1 MSNAFRLTALKA
13 PNDTIAK
20 NEKGLSTYLPWSH
33 LVSPTLFATH
43 DGALGGVISVLGL
56 PFEVSEDLELAR
68 HHQRLSA
75 LWQSLPEHVAVYVT
89 QHRHQKNDYPV
100 GEFPEGFTDSFN
112 AAYQEKFSHKALYVN
127 DLYLTFILKDTA
139 QQGSKK
145 GVFFKNL
152 FPRPASDLVDKV
164 TKQAQQL
171 EHIILKAM
179 VSLSDYSPT
188 RLGHEENG
196 AVGNSRL
203 LRFLS
208 LLVNGESNPV
218 AYPASRQNLSRYLPK
233 KQVNI
238 GLATLEFKGN
248 ATDDHRLGALLSVK
262 SYQNVSHTKGLK
274 ALLGADF
281 EFIST
286 HIFTRLPKNTV
297 VEAIRIQLGHLEDAE
312 DAALS
317 QQDALEEARD
327 GVASDFVGFGTHQH
341 TLLIFGKTSKAL
353 DHSVAEA
360 TAIYSNVGL
369 NLVRERLNLEAGFF
383 SQMPGNFAHIRRGV
397 PVSSDNFAD
406 YAPLHNYHTGYIHHN
421 HLGSAVMLLESQ
433 GRTPLYFNWHK
444 RGSANNPPL
453 GHSLILGP
461 SDAGKTV
468 LLGALSAMTQKYHY
482 TYSSHGE
489 PHRETKPP
497 MSFYFDRNG
506 GLKIYILA
514 CGGFYSDIKPGVP
527 TGFNPLQLE
536 DTPQN
541 RVFLIHW
548 FSTLLVGDGSLTDE
562 AKEEVERLINKNFTL
577 DKSQRRLSIVRQFLP
592 IDFAYHKA
600 LKPWCQGG
608 SLAYLFDNPEDTLD
622 LSHMTMAG
630 FNMTHLLSVTQKGCS
645 SSVLD
650 YLFHRI
656 KQTMDGRLISLTM
669 EEVWQFLEH
678 PYWINEMNAFL
689 PDSRKNNLFLVFVGQ
704 SAEKILSSPLRSYI
718 TENTATQLFL
728 PNDKAK
734 HADYVDGFELTEGQ
748 VNFIQNAGNASRSF
762 LFRQGKEVAVG
773 RLNLTGLEDYIRVFS
788 GNENTVRLCDEIRA
802 EVGNDP
808 KQWLPLFIS
817 RSKK

>member
-1 MSNAFRLTALKA
+1 
-13 PNDTIAK
+13 
-20 NEKGLSTYLPWSH
+20 
-33 LVSPTLFATH
+33 
-43 DGALGGVISVLGL
+43 
-56 PFEVSEDLELAR
+56 
-68 HHQRLSA
+68 
-75 LWQSLPEHVAVYVT
+75 
-89 QHRHQKNDYPV
+89 
-100 GEFPEGFTDSFN
+100 
-112 AAYQEKFSHKALYVN
+112 
-127 DLYLTFILKDTA
+127 
-139 QQGSKK
+139 
-145 GVFFKNL
+145 
-152 FPRPASDLVDKV
+152 
-164 TKQAQQL
+164 
-171 EHIILKAM
+171 
-179 VSLSDYSPT
+179 
-188 RLGHEENG
+188 
-196 AVGNSRL
+196 
-203 LRFLS
+203 
-208 LLVNGESNPV
+208 
-218 AYPASRQNLSRYLPK
+218 
-233 KQVNI
+233 
-238 GLATLEFKGN
+238 
-248 ATDDHRLGALLSVK
+248 
-262 SYQNVSHTKGLK
+262 
-274 ALLGADF
+274 
-281 EFIST
+281 
-286 HIFTRLPKNTV
+286 
-297 VEAIRIQLGHLEDAE
+297 
-312 DAALS
+312 
-317 QQDALEEARD
+317 
-327 GVASDFVGFGTHQH
+327 
-341 TLLIFGKTSKAL
+341 
-353 DHSVAEA
+353 
-360 TAIYSNVGL
+360 
-369 NLVRERLNLEAGFF
+369 
-383 SQMPGNFAHIRRGV
+383 
-397 PVSSDNFAD
+397 
-406 YAPLHNYHTGYIHHN
+406 
-421 HLGSAVMLLESQ
+421 
-433 GRTPLYFNWHK
+433 
-444 RGSANNPPL
+444 
-453 GHSLILGP
+453 
-461 SDAGKTV
+461 
-468 LLGALSAMTQKYHY
+468 
-482 TYSSHGE
+482 
-489 PHRETKPP
+489 
-497 MSFYFDRNG
+497 
-506 GLKIYILA
+506 
-514 CGGFYSDIKPGVP
+514 
-527 TGFNPLQLE
+527 
-536 DTPQN
+536 
-541 RVFLIHW
+541 
-548 FSTLLVGDGSLTDE
+548 VGDGSLTDE